1 MAGNL
6 QLKCAQSQ
14 SMCQNLFR
22 LGSVLSFLERIYFY
36 GSGFD
41 GPQLSLSRTYVY
53 TVCIYCIYCIYIF
66 ICIYKLCLYDSFTLL
81 WWAQLQRT
89 LGQGISPVSYFG
101 PSAEERRP
109 NSSFNPQ
116 AQFGGRILCS
126 LPANQHRRPSFDGVG
141 GDSRRLPPATRHT
154 SGDCIFSVRACV
166 WVGWG
171 GCYKKRLLTMDSLDV
186 CLKLSILVL
195 TRQIKSFADVLQV
208 MEKDHQDKNEP
219 FHWGGVNIYT
229 PRKSKNKNFT
239 C

>member
-1 MAGNL
+1 MDHN
-6 QLKCAQSQ
+6 
-14 SMCQNLFR
+14 
-22 LGSVLSFLERIYFY
+22 
-36 GSGFD
+36 
-41 GPQLSLSRTYVY
+41 SLSAGHTYIQYIYTVY
-53 TVCIYCIYCIYIF
+53 TVCIYCIYIF

-154 SGDCIFSVRACV
+154 SADCIFSVCV
-166 WVGWG
+166 CGVGRVLQKVTVNNGFIRSLLKTQHLGSNQTDQIIFWCPASDG
-171 GCYKKRLLTMDSLDV
+171 KRL
-186 CLKLSILVL
+186 
-195 TRQIKSFADVLQV
+195 
-208 MEKDHQDKNEP
+208 P
-219 FHWGGVNIYT
+219 G
-229 PRKSKNKNFT
+229 
-239 C
+239 